1 MGTFSITTRFTG
13 QYKFVFNSRK
23 GKIIYTS
30 IPYDNKEECEKAIAI
45 IKSASNECAF
55 HKFKAAAGKFFF
67 KILIDDIVVATSR
80 KYSTELMLQKG
91 INEILKYGGEAET
104 IDFTE
109 QDFIFP
115 EIDFE

>member
-1 MGTFSITTRFTG
+1 MGTFSISTRFTG
-13 QYKFVFNSRK
+13 QFKFVFNSRK

-30 IPYDNKEECEKAIAI
+30 IPYDDKEECEKAIAI
-45 IKSASNECAF
+45 IKSASKESAF
-55 HKFKAAAGKFFF
+55 HKFKAAGGKFFF

-109 QDFIFP
+109 QDFVFP

>member
-1 MGTFSITTRFTG
+1 MGTFSISTRFTG

-30 IPYDNKEECEKAIAI
+30 IPYEAKEECEKAIAI
-45 IKSASNECAF
+45 IKSASKESAF
-55 HKFKAAAGKFFF
+55 HKFKAAGG
-67 KILIDDIVVATSR
+67 IDDVVVATSR

-109 QDFIFP
+109 QDFVFP
-115 EIDFE
+115 EIEFD

>member
-1 MGTFSITTRFTG
+1 MGTFSISTRFNG
-13 QYKFVFNSRK
+13 QYKFVFNNRR
-23 GKIIYTS
+23 GKVIYTS
-30 IPYDNKEECEKAIAI
+30 IPYNDKEACEKAISI
-45 IKSASNECAF
+45 IKMESKESAF
-55 HKFKAAAGKFFF
+55 HKFKAAGGKFFF
-67 KILIDDIVVATSR
+67 KILIDGVVVASSR

-109 QDFIFP
+109 QDFVFP